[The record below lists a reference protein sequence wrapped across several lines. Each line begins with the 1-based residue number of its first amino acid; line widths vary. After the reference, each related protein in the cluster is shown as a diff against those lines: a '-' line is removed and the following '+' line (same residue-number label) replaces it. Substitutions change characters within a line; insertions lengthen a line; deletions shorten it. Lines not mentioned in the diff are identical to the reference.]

1 MNVVADADSNKQ
13 GFSRNR
19 SMHTLDH
26 IFKYVACI
34 CGILILLILAAVAI
48 FLLFRATPLIFADRN
63 QLSSVYADFT
73 GGKSHNF
80 LSYVIPLI
88 FGTVLMSALALCFA
102 FFVAIGIALFISHYA
117 PKKIVPFLSSVVDLL
132 AAIPSVIYG
141 LWGGLVLVPAM
152 YPFWDWISRFL
163 SWIPLFAGPVA
174 NPSRCAATVSLV
186 LAVMILPIITSMARD
201 IFQQAPRL
209 QQEGA
214 LALGATKWEMIKLAV
229 LPFAKSGIVSAS
241 MLGLGRALGETM
253 AVLMIL
259 SPGFTFGI
267 NIFKASQNQTIAANI
282 AAQYPEAN
290 GLGVSALIGTGLVL
304 FVISFV
310 VNFVARKIA
319 GNTSANR
326 LNIFAKFKKFVKS
339 IKSKKPN
346 QVSSSVSSVSSI
358 SSDLV
363 SSVSVSSDVS
373 SSSTSPVIDFD
384 KFSPTRSSIAL
395 RKRKDFLMHVLI
407 FLSFIVAIIPLAS
420 LLLTT
425 IVHGVKR
432 FNIDFLTHNMTYVVG
447 GNATGTGGYGG
458 ILHAIIGTL
467 EITLGAMVISI
478 PIGLMCAV
486 YLIEYA
492 NGRRIARIINLMV
505 DVMSGIPSIVA
516 GLFAFS
522 MFAILLGPG
531 TINGFEGS
539 VALSILMIPTVVKSA
554 QEMLK
559 IVPNDLREASLALGV
574 TKQRTITKVVLRT
587 ALTGIVSGCI
597 LAVARVIG
605 ETAPLLMASGFIAS
619 TNFNLFEGQMTTL
632 PVYVYQEYSKLSA
645 NCPVNAPD
653 SCVTTIPME
662 RAWSAALALIVIVLL
677 LNIIGRVVA
686 RVFSVKAK

>member
-346 QVSSSVSSVSSI
+346 QVSSFVSSVSS
-358 SSDLV
+358 DL
-363 SSVSVSSDVS
+363 VS

-425 IVHGVKR
+425 IIHGIKR

-587 ALTGIVSGCI
+587 ALPGIVSGCI

-645 NCPVNAPD
+645 NCPANAPD

>member
-13 GFSRNR
+13 SFSRNR

-174 NPSRCAATVSLV
+174 NPSRCAATVSVV
-186 LAVMILPIITSMARD
+186 LAVMILPIITSIARD

-310 VNFVARKIA
+310 VNFVARKIS

-346 QVSSSVSSVSSI
+346 QVSSSVSSI
-358 SSDLV
+358 SSDL
-363 SSVSVSSDVS
+363 VS

-425 IVHGVKR
+425 IIHGVKR

-492 NGRRIARIINLMV
+492 NGRRIARIINLLV

-587 ALTGIVSGCI
+587 ALPGIVSGCI

-645 NCPVNAPD
+645 NCPANAPD

>member
-174 NPSRCAATVSLV
+174 NPSRCAATVSVV
-186 LAVMILPIITSMARD
+186 LAVMILPIITSIARD

-346 QVSSSVSSVSSI
+346 QVSSSISSVSSVSS
-358 SSDLV
+358 DL
-363 SSVSVSSDVS
+363 VS

-425 IVHGVKR
+425 IIHGIKR

-587 ALTGIVSGCI
+587 ALPGIVSGCI

-645 NCPVNAPD
+645 NCPANAPD